1 MENTIY
7 ILFVSIFIP
16 ILLMTILVGK
26 KPDFRLL
33 RIFHFLYGDTNS
45 RKNSRW
51 QRTMPGRTL
60 MVDNVKIN
68 KENTIPDFDLPGCHT
83 GIFRLYSC

>member
-16 ILLMTILVGK
+16 ILLMTILVEK

-45 RKNSRW
+45 RK
-51 QRTMPGRTL
+51 TL
-60 MVDNVKIN
+60 AG
-68 KENTIPDFDLPGCHT
+68 KEPCRGEP
-83 GIFRLYSC
+83 